1 MRRALLVTAS
11 GLALVG
17 AAIVGTSGVAS
28 SAPKPKLPIVTE
40 VVPDHGPLGG
50 GTTVDITGKN
60 FGGVSGV
67 SFGGAPAMLFTPV
80 SQHEVQAV
88 SPAGSGTVDVTVTT
102 PKGTSAINE
111 PADEF
116 TYVTTPAIQN
126 VTPGRGSTLGGNR
139 VTIAGS
145 DFTGATAVSF
155 GPDAATSYTVE
166 SDQEI
171 VAYTPAEPAGQ
182 VNVSV
187 TGPDGTTPV
196 DPADVYTFDAMV
208 PVVTSVA
215 PDTGPATTTVTITG
229 KEFRYVSAVDFG
241 STPATS
247 YSVDSHTKTISAV
260 VPAGSGTVDVTVTN
274 RSGTSAINEPADEFT
289 YTGDD

>member
-1 MRRALLVTAS
+1 MRRV
-11 GLALVG
+11 ALVSASALVVLG
-17 AAIVGTSGVAS
+17 AAIGGTSGVAS
-28 SAPKPKLPIVTE
+28 AAKPKVPSVKE
-40 VVPDHGPLGG
+40 VAPDHGPLGG

-60 FGGVSGV
+60 LGGVSGV
-67 SFGGAPAMLFTPV
+67 SFGGTPATVVTPV

-102 PKGTSAINE
+102 SLGTSAVVPN
-111 PADEF
+111 DEF

-126 VTPGRGSTLGGNR
+126 LTPARGTTLGGNR
-139 VTIAGS
+139 VTIVGS

-155 GPDAATSYTVE
+155 GSDAATSYTVE

-171 VAYTPAEPAGQ
+171 VAITPAEPAGQ

-187 TGPDGTTPV
+187 TGPDGTSPV
-196 DPADVYTFDAMV
+196 DPAAVYTFALKV

-215 PDTGPATTTVTITG
+215 PDSGPASGGETVTITG
-229 KEFRYVSAVDFG
+229 SEFKDVSAVDFG

-247 YSVDSHTKTISAV
+247 YSVDKKTISAV
-260 VPAGSGTVDVTVTN
+260 APAGSGTVDVTVTN
-274 RSGTSAINEPADEFT
+274 RSGTSAVSPVDEYT
-289 YTGDD
+289 YTPDDD